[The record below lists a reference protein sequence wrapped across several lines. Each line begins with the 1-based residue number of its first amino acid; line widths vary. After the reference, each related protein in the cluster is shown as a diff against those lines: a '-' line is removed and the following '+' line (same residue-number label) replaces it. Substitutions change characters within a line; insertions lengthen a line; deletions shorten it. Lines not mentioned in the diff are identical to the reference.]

1 MTTIPT
7 LSQLYNSIIND
18 LQTELGVQISPVGR
32 VFLRAFAAVQAAKLK
47 LFYLAVGFLQ
57 KNIFVDTAD
66 PESLGGT
73 LERFGRVKLNRNPFS
88 AIAAVYKLTVTGTV
102 GATIP
107 ANTTFRSDDNSLNPQ
122 KLFILPSAY
131 TLVTATDYI
140 SVTAL
145 QAGLGSALDL
155 GDTLT
160 ATAPIAN
167 VNQVATRYTQITA
180 PIAAENIETYRAK
193 VLEAYRLEP
202 QGGAATD
209 YRLWSSDAQG
219 VKQVYP
225 YTATGAVNEVNVFVE
240 ATSADS
246 VPVGSGI
253 PTAAIL
259 ADVVAVI
266 NQDPDTSLPTNDR
279 GRRPVQVV
287 VNVASINALP
297 VTITVTNY
305 SNLTATLQATIEA
318 SLTSYVNAIRPFV
331 DAADVLSDQ
340 NSSIS
345 QNGIISTI
353 LQAVPSSFFDSVT
366 LTVDGSTVAS
376 HDFTF
381 GDIPRLTSI
390 TFA

>member
-7 LSQLYNSIIND
+7 LSQLYTSIIND

-145 QAGLGSALDL
+145 QAGLLSALDL

-167 VNQVATRYTQITA
+167 VDQIATRYTQITA

-219 VKQVYP
+219 VQQVYP

-259 ADVVAVI
+259 ADVVSVI

-305 SNLTATLQATIEA
+305 LNLTATLQATIEA

-366 LTVDGSTVAS
+366 LTVDGNTVPS

-390 TFA
+390 TFV